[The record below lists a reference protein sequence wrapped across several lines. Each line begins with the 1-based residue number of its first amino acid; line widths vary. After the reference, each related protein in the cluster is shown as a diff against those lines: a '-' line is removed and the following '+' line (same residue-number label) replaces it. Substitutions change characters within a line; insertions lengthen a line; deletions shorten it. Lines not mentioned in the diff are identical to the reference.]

1 MPAPVV
7 PLVTRLGI
15 PLASRIMRMLGKTPG
30 VLGKDV
36 FGPPLSAGAARRAA
50 RRAAINAAKKYTKY
64 PAKAEMFGRKYGPGT
79 LGVLGTVGGGLATID
94 MVSSFLG
101 GAEEG
106 LGANT
111 PQPMTDDDAMALLDQ
126 QLMQGRQNVFEED
139 ILGPISKG
147 IERTAREFGRVPS
160 NLTSTLDD
168 LATSNFV
175 GQRAN
180 RLAQLSQP
188 MGDSP
193 SLIEIAHRLGLPIE

>member
-1 MPAPVV
+1 MAAPV
-7 PLVTRLGI
+7 I
-15 PLASRIMRMLGKTPG
+15 PMVVRAGRYLAPHIAKLLKMKGGK
-30 VLGKDV
+30 
-36 FGPPLSAGAARRAA
+36 RAA
-50 RRAAINAAKKYTKY
+50 RKMADKITKY
-64 PAKAEMFGRKYGPGT
+64 PAKAEMFGRKYGPA
-79 LGVLGTVGGGLATID
+79 TVGGLGALGTGLFAVD
-94 MVSSFLG
+94 MANSFLG

-111 PQPMTDDDAMALLDQ
+111 PQPMTDDDAMAMLDQ

-147 IERTAREFGRVPS
+147 IERTASEFGRVPS

>member
-7 PLVTRLGI
+7 PLVTRLAI
-15 PLASRIMRMLGKTPG
+15 PLAARVLKMRGKIP
-30 VLGKDV
+30 
-36 FGPPLSAGAARRAA
+36 GPPLSPSAIRRATQK
-50 RRAAINAAKKYTKY
+50 AAIEAAKKYTKY
-64 PAKAEMFGRKYGPGT
+64 PAKAEMFGRKYGPA
-79 LGVLGTVGGGLATID
+79 TVGGLGALGTGLFAVD
-94 MVSSFLG
+94 MANSFLG

-106 LGANT
+106 LGEPTA
-111 PQPMTDDDAMALLDQ
+111 QPMTDDNAMAMLDQ

-147 IERTAREFGRVPS
+147 IERTASEFGRVPS